1 MFNKLKEAF
10 GLGNKKNLILAPVEG
25 EVCPLSE
32 VNDPTFGMEILGKGV
47 AIKPSK
53 GRVVAPADGI
63 VAIMFDTKHAVS
75 IITDAGAE
83 ILIHI
88 GLDTVNLKGEHF
100 KTYVKADDKV
110 KAGDLLVEFDI
121 EKITKAGY
129 EVITP
134 VIICNSNDY
143 TDIQTM
149 TGKMVKELDEIIN
162 IQN

>member
-10 GLGNKKNLILAPVEG
+10 GLGSKKNVILAPVEG

-32 VNDPTFGMEILGKGV
+32 VSDPTFATGILGKGV
-47 AIKPSK
+47 AIRPNR
-53 GRVVAPADGI
+53 GRVVAPANG
-63 VAIMFDTKHAVS
+63 VVTIMFDTKHAVT
-75 IITDAGAE
+75 ITTDTGAE

-100 KTYVKADDKV
+100 KSYVKADDRV

-121 EKITKAGY
+121 PKIKEAGY

-134 VIICNSNDY
+134 VVICNSDNFPEL
-143 TDIQTM
+143 QTI
-149 TGKMVKELDEIIN
+149 TGKAVKELDEIIN
-162 IQN
+162 I